1 MAEVRLA
8 LDAMRTRF
16 ECVLHGA
23 DAARLRAA
31 GEEALREIRAAEA
44 ELSFFRNDSALTRM
58 NREAAAGWTRV
69 PERMFRM
76 LQSCRAVYAASDGS
90 FDPGFRAAPAVGF
103 AAVELDAARR
113 AVRYADP
120 RLALDF
126 GAIGKG
132 EALDRAAAV
141 LRENGVES
149 ALLHGGTS
157 SVLAIGAPPD
167 TLGWQVGIGDLACVL
182 LRDAA
187 LGVSGNARSHIFDP
201 RSGAAAAGA
210 TRLAAVVA
218 RSAAAADAA
227 STALLVLGRD
237 EFEFRRY
244 PEEPFIVP

>member
-1 MAEVRLA
+1 VAKLRLA

-16 ECVLHGA
+16 ECVLHGE
-23 DAARLRAA
+23 DGVRLRAA
-31 GEEALREIRAAEA
+31 GEEALREIRATDE
-44 ELSFFRNDSALTRM
+44 ELSFFRNDSALARM
-58 NREAAAGWTRV
+58 NRAAAAGWIGV
-69 PERMFRM
+69 PERMFRL
-76 LQSCRAVYAASDGS
+76 LQSCKDLHAESGGA
-90 FDPGFRAAPAVGF
+90 FDPGFRTAPAAGF
-103 AAVELDAARR
+103 TAVELNKTHR

-141 LRENGVES
+141 LREHGVES

-157 SVLAIGAPPD
+157 SVLALGEPLGAR
-167 TLGWQVGIGDLACVL
+167 GWQIGIGERACVL

-187 LGVSGNARSHIFDP
+187 LGVSGNARLHIRDP
-201 RSGAAAAGA
+201 RSVAAAGGA

-218 RSAAAADAA
+218 ISAAVADAA
-227 STALLVLGRD
+227 STALLIVGRD

-244 PEEPFIVP
+244 PEEPLIAP